1 MLRHVATCS
10 IKGTPLVIH
19 S

>member
-1 MLRHVATCS
+1 MRHVATCS
-10 IKGTPLVIH
+10 IKGTLLVIH